1 MKTKSNK
8 MCGNEQKKPYLDLF
22 GEVIITHDEVFLWV
36 DVTTKGKFLGLRF
49 DWYVKNYNVIDKI
62 KTIKQRFYSL
72 DTYFERLQALEKL
85 Y

>member
-8 MCGNEQKKPYLDLF
+8 MRGKAQTKPYLDLF
-22 GEVIITHDEVFLWV
+22 GEVIVTHDEVFLWV
-36 DVTTKGKFLGLRF
+36 DVTTKGKFSGLRLN
-49 DWYVKNYNVIDKI
+49 WYVKNYNVIDKI

-72 DTYFERLQALEKL
+72 ETYFERLQALEKL